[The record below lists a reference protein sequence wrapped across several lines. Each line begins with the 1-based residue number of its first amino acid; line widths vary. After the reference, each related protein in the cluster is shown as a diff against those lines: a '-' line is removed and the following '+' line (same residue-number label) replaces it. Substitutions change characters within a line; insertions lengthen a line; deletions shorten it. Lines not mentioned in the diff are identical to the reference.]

1 MFYLE
6 GQNSLY
12 FIIPD
17 NQTAHHF
24 GVPKKTNLKNFPVP
38 QKHEHLSVAV
48 KRYLSDEF
56 EK

>member
-24 GVPKKTNLKNFPVP
+24 GVPKKTNLKKFPVP